1 MVEFAMQQLKSLG
14 KKLYLICFFSF
25 VLRVIGYCLLPSKP
39 SILGP
44 DEGTYGRVAEWTALG
59 RPAAEFPDFGESLYI
74 SARAIIWPAA
84 IFNKMGVDPLNSVRL
99 VSTIYGILTLC
110 VLTYIFLKAVE
121 KNRTIEEFVS
131 SRPSLILVI
140 FFTFA
145 FLPSHFVWSLLGL
158 RESSTE
164 FWTVVAFAT
173 IYWIFHLSKG
183 FSPLPVITLVAS
195 VIFTFS
201 SRPQVGWVLGITI
214 ILALVLRIR
223 NKIAVLLI
231 PITLVSMGI
240 GHFTTTPISIQMR
253 YQFEAT
259 KMSADKPR
267 ADQLKTKDEKSVSKL
282 CTQDKQIIG
291 FQNSKYLCTLKSAN
305 KSYVIVKSPGE
316 NLVKLTESIPY
327 HQTLNQADAASVITT
342 ISCPVTSESR
352 LDNYFCMAWR
362 APYSAATFL
371 FRPLIIIDVTSTLSL
386 LAAIENIW
394 WLGTFIYIFVMAI
407 KKRRFP
413 FLGAFAPLSIFLM
426 LYSVGAGLYEGN
438 MGTAFRHKSLILWVV
453 LLFVASVIAAGK
465 RPITGNE
472 PREKGV

>member
-1 MVEFAMQQLKSLG
+1 MQQLKSLG

-25 VLRVIGYCLLPSKP
+25 VLRVIGYFLLPSKP

-59 RPAAEFPDFGESLYI
+59 KPAAEFPDFGESLYI

-110 VLTYIFLKAVE
+110 VLTYIFLKTVE
-121 KNRTIEEFVS
+121 KNKTIEEFVS
-131 SRPSLILVI
+131 TRPSLILVI

-145 FLPSHFVWSLLGL
+145 FLPSHFVWTLLGL

-164 FWTVVAFAT
+164 FWIVVAFAT
-173 IYWIFHLSKG
+173 FYWIFYLSKG
-183 FSPLPVITLVAS
+183 FSLLPVITLVAS

-214 ILALVLRIR
+214 LMTLVLRIR
-223 NKIAVLLI
+223 DKTAVMLI
-231 PITLVSMGI
+231 PITLVAIGI
-240 GHFTTTPISIQMR
+240 GHFTTIPLSIQMQ
-253 YQFEAT
+253 YEFEAIRIGAAQP
-259 KMSADKPR
+259 SAGE
-267 ADQLKTKDEKSVSKL
+267 LKTEYEKMASKL
-282 CTQDKQIIG
+282 CAQDKQIVR
-291 FQNSKYLCTLKSAN
+291 FQNNKYECTLKSVN
-305 KSYVIVKSPGE
+305 KSRAILKNPGE

-342 ISCPVTSESR
+342 ISCPITSESR

-371 FRPLIIIDVTSTLSL
+371 FRPLIIIDVTSKVSL

-394 WLGTFIYIFVMAI
+394 WLGIFLYIFVMVL

-413 FLGAFAPLSIFLM
+413 FLGAFAPPSIFLV

-438 MGTAFRHKSLILWVV
+438 MGTAFRHKSLILWIV
-453 LLFVASVIAAGK
+453 LLLVASSIAIEK
-465 RPITGNE
+465 KQKSGNE
-472 PREKGV
+472 PSEKAV